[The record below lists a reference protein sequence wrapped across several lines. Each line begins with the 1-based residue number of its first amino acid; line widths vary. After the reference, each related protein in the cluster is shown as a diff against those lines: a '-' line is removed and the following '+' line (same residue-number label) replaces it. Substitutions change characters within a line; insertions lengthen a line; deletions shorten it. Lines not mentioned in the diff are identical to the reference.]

1 MRLVALLTLTCG
13 LSASACTGNAGPGG
27 TTPAEPN
34 RSASPAATATPSPS
48 SSDRPGT
55 ATPAAIDADATR
67 ALDRMGAYM
76 RSLKAFQV
84 NAVTSRDQV
93 LENGQKV
100 TFTGAV
106 TLLVSR
112 PDRFRAE
119 VTSDRQQREYLYN
132 GKSFTLWAQ
141 RVNYYATVPAPPTL
155 AQLGTELHDK
165 YDIEVPLADL
175 FQWGS
180 EGNTAAAGITAAT
193 DIGPSEVAG
202 VSCEHF
208 ALRQDGVDWQVWIQQ
223 GDYPLPRKLVI
234 TTTTDAARPQHTAS
248 YTWNLAP
255 SYNEASFTFVPPSGV
270 SRIVMSPLAEPQ
282 GVN

>member
-1 MRLVALLTLTCG
+1 MRLVVLLTLIGG
-13 LSASACTGNAGPGG
+13 LSAMAYTDNAGPEG
-27 TTPAEPN
+27 TTPAKPN
-34 RSASPAATATPSPS
+34 RSASAGATATPNPS
-48 SSDRPGT
+48 SSQRPGT
-55 ATPAAIDADATR
+55 STPASNDADATR
-67 ALDRMGAYM
+67 ALDRMGAYL
-76 RSLKAFQV
+76 RTLKAFQV
-84 NAVTSRDQV
+84 HAVTSRDEV

-106 TLLVSR
+106 NLLVSR

-119 VTSDRQQREYLYN
+119 VASDRQQREYLYD

-155 AQLGTELHDK
+155 GQLGAELRDK

-193 DIGPSEVAG
+193 DIGPSEVEG

-223 GDYPLPRKLVI
+223 GDFALPRKLI
-234 TTTTDAARPQHTAS
+234 LTTTTDEARPEYS
-248 YTWNLAP
+248 SVLTWNLAP
-255 SYNEASFTFVPPSGV
+255 SFNDAAFTFNPPPGAQKITFAQTSG
-270 SRIVMSPLAEPQ
+270 STGR
-282 GVN
+282 